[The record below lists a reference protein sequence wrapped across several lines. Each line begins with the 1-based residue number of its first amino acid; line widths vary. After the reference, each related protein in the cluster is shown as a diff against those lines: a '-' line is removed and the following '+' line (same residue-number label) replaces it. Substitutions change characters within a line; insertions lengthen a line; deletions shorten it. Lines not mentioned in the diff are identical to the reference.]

1 MIKKLKATKIVMGTN
16 STFGKNSTGNID
28 LMRKLASKYNFELVE
43 VELLKENGKVVS
55 STEIRNS
62 LKRSLV

>member
-1 MIKKLKATKIVMGTN
+1 
-16 STFGKNSTGNID
+16 
-28 LMRKLASKYNFELVE
+28 

-62 LKRSLV
+62 LKRSLIWNFLEHFIGD